1 MHDDDRPTGAFPYER
16 LRRFPDV
23 EAPNLQAWDAT
34 DLLLADRGTADAVQ
48 RGLTGRE
55 IAVIGDNYGAISL
68 RLAAAGF
75 VGVRVHQDLAT
86 GREAFRR
93 NAEEL
98 GLEDLQIPSELERG
112 LLDGARLVLLQLPR
126 GLAELEEYADAV
138 ARWAAPDVVLVAGGR
153 VKHMTLA
160 MNDVLGKAFE
170 VVEAELAVRKSRL
183 LVASVP
189 RPVPERPPFPVRA
202 AHADVGLV
210 LYAHGGAFAGPRL
223 DLGTRF
229 LLGFLDRMPAGEAVD
244 LGCGTGALAA
254 GYALAHP
261 DAVVVATDRSA
272 AAVRSARETVA
283 ANGLEGRVRVEHD
296 DAGALLP
303 EASADVVLLNPPFHL
318 GASVHAGGAL
328 RLIEAAARILRPG
341 GELWTVYNSHLDY
354 RRQLRTVVGRTSVE
368 GQSGK
373 FTVTRSVRRP

>member
-1 MHDDDRPTGAFPYER
+1 MHDDDGLAGAFPYER
-16 LRRFPDV
+16 LRRYPDV

-34 DLLLADRGTADAVQ
+34 DLLIADRGIADAEE

-55 IAVIGDNYGAISL
+55 IAVIGDNYGAIAL

-98 GLEDLQIPSELERG
+98 GLPDLQMPCELESG
-112 LLDGARLVLLQLPR
+112 LLEGARLVLMQLPR
-126 GLAELEEYADAV
+126 GLAELEEGADAV
-138 ARWAAPDVVLVAGGR
+138 ARWAAPDVVLLAGGR

-160 MNDVLGKAFE
+160 MNDVLGASFE
-170 VVEAELAVRKSRL
+170 VVNAELAVRKSRL

-189 RPVPERPPFPVRA
+189 KAVPERPRFPVCA
-202 AHADVGLV
+202 TYDDAGLTV
-210 LYAHGGAFAGPRL
+210 CAHGGVFAGKRL
-223 DLGTRF
+223 DVGTRF
-229 LLGFLDRMPAGEAVD
+229 LLGFLGRMPSGEALD

-254 GYALAHP
+254 AYSLAHP

-272 AAVRSARETVA
+272 AAVRSARATIA
-283 ANGLEGRVRVEHD
+283 ANGLEGRVVVEHD
-296 DAGALLP
+296 DAAASRP
-303 EASADVVLLNPPFHL
+303 DASADVVLLNPPFHL
-318 GASVHAGGAL
+318 GASVHAGAAL
-328 RLIEAAARILRPG
+328 RLIDAAARLLRPG

-354 RRQLRTVVGRTSVE
+354 RRRLRTAVGRTSVE
-368 GQSGK
+368 GQSGR

>member
-1 MHDDDRPTGAFPYER
+1 MHDDDRLAGAFPYER

-34 DLLLADRGTADAVQ
+34 DLLLAERGAADASE
-48 RGLTGRE
+48 RGLVGRE
-55 IAVIGDNYGAISL
+55 IAVIGDNYGAIAL

-98 GLEDLQIPSELERG
+98 GLADLQVQCELESV
-112 LLDGARLVLLQLPR
+112 LLEGARLVLLQLPR

-153 VKHMTLA
+153 VKHMTLG
-160 MNDVLGKAFE
+160 MNDVLGAAFE
-170 VVEAELAVRKSRL
+170 VVAAELAVRKSRL

-189 RPVPERPPFPVRA
+189 RAVPERARFPVCA
-202 AHADVGLV
+202 AHDDVGLT
-210 LYAHGGAFAGPRL
+210 LCAHGAVFAGSRL
-223 DLGTRF
+223 DLGTRA
-229 LLGFLDRMPAGEAVD
+229 LLGFLDRMTAGDAVD

-254 GYALAHP
+254 AYALAHP

-272 AAVRSARETVA
+272 AAVRSARATMA
-283 ANGLEGRVRVEHD
+283 ANGVEGQVLVEHD
-296 DAGALLP
+296 DTAASRP
-303 EASADVVLLNPPFHL
+303 DASADVVLLNPPFHL
-318 GASVHAGGAL
+318 GASVHAGAAL
-328 RLIEAAARILRPG
+328 RLVEAAARILRPG
-341 GELWTVYNSHLDY
+341 GELWAVYNSHLDY
-354 RRQLRTVVGRTSVE
+354 RRQLRTAVGRTSVE
-368 GQSGK
+368 GQPGK
-373 FTVTRSVRRP
+373 FTVARSVRRP